1 MNRRSAALVLAGLLL
16 AAATVLVLRLA
27 GVIVPWWVALPAG
40 AALGVLAAV
49 AARLPQADPGE
60 LEPPP
65 ATRSAA
71 TSALGDYGAL
81 HFAIQGAAGDR
92 DRFEQRIR
100 PRLCALA
107 VEVLWQRRGLDWR
120 RDADQLPARG
130 VVGPQTWALLT
141 APEDTLRLTPRS
153 LDALLDELEAL

>member
-1 MNRRSAALVLAGLLL
+1 MRRSVVLVTGGLVLA
-16 AAATVLVLRLA
+16 AAIVLVLRLA
-27 GVIVPWWVALPAG
+27 GVIAPWWVALPAG

-49 AARLPQADPGE
+49 AAHLPHADTGD
-60 LEPPP
+60 LEPPASSP
-65 ATRSAA
+65 STAIAT
-71 TSALGDYGAL
+71 LGDYGNL

-100 PRLCALA
+100 PRLSALA
-107 VEVLWQRRGLDWR
+107 VELLWQRRGLDWH
-120 RDADQLPARG
+120 RDADQLPARD

-141 APEDTLRLTPRS
+141 APEHTVRLSPRS